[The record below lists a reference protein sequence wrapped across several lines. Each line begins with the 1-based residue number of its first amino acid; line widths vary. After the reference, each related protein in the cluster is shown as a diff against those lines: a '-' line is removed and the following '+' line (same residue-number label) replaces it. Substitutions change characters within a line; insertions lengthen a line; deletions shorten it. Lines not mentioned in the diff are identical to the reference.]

1 MKITRKQLRKLIEAK
16 IKPTLDI
23 PGLGD
28 RAQQNLYK
36 MAADRDLDSAGRQSA
51 DNTLDSLVGAF
62 QFDEEPFSKREFEY
76 DYPLIE
82 DPEFA
87 KNVANLFEI
96 FMYENKL
103 FANDIDDG
111 MPLEG
116 YKEMSYDFFIDEL
129 PSMVNK
135 PGYFRGK
142 TIPSSISHTFS
153 SGKVPYQLEGEIRKI
168 IDPISSRIW
177 NDWTSSEYFG

>member
-1 MKITRKQLRKLIEAK
+1 MKITRRQLRKLIEAK

-28 RAQQNLYK
+28 RAQQNLYT

-62 QFDEEPFSKREFEY
+62 QFDEEPFSKREFKY

-82 DPEFA
+82 APEFA
-87 KNVANLFEI
+87 KNIADLFEI

-103 FANDIDDG
+103 FAGDIDDG
-111 MPLEG
+111 MTLKD
-116 YKEMSYDFFIDEL
+116 YNNQSYDFFIDEL
-129 PSMVNK
+129 PGMVNK
-135 PGYFRGK
+135 PGYFREK
-142 TIPSSISHTFS
+142 VIPSSISHTFS
-153 SGKVPYQLEGEIRKI
+153 SGKVPYQLGGEIKKI

>member
-111 MPLEG
+111 MSLEE

-142 TIPSSISHTFS
+142 VIPPSISHTFS
-153 SGKVPYQLEGEIRKI
+153 IGKVPYRLEGVIKKI

-177 NDWTSSEYFG
+177 NDWTSSEFFG